1 MKIDLSTEQKMAI
14 EHMKCLYGTDWKNE
28 LKKCW
33 QTRIW
38 GGNKN
43 GRLYP
48 LEIRALEE
56 LHNTIMNNELKY
68 YD

>member
-1 MKIDLSTEQKMAI
+1 MTIKLSTEQKMAI
-14 EHMKCLYGTDWKNE
+14 DHMRSLYGSDWKKE
-28 LKKCW
+28 LKQSW

-38 GGNKN
+38 GNNAK

-48 LEIRALEE
+48 LEITALEE

-68 YD
+68 YN

>member
-1 MKIDLSTEQKMAI
+1 MNIELSTEQKMAI
-14 EHMKCLYGTDWKNE
+14 DHMRSLYGKDWKKE
-28 LKKCW
+28 LKQCW

-38 GGNKN
+38 GNNAK

-56 LHNTIMNNELKY
+56 LHNTIMDKELKY

>member
-1 MKIDLSTEQKMAI
+1 MNIELSTEQKMAI
-14 EHMKCLYGTDWKNE
+14 EHMKSLYEKNWKNV
-28 LKKCW
+28 LKQSW

-38 GGNKN
+38 GNNEN

-68 YD
+68 HN

>member
-1 MKIDLSTEQKMAI
+1 MNIELSTEQKMAI
-14 EHMKCLYGTDWKNE
+14 DHMRSLYGSDWKNE
-28 LKKCW
+28 LKKSW

-38 GGNKN
+38 GNNEK

-48 LEIRALEE
+48 REIKALEN

-68 YD
+68 YN

>member
-1 MKIDLSTEQKMAI
+1 MTIELSTEQKMAI
-14 EHMKCLYGTDWKNE
+14 DHIKSLYGTNWKNE
-28 LKKCW
+28 LKQSW

-38 GGNKN
+38 GNNEN

-56 LHNTIMNNELKY
+56 LHNTIMNKELKRFE
-68 YD
+68 